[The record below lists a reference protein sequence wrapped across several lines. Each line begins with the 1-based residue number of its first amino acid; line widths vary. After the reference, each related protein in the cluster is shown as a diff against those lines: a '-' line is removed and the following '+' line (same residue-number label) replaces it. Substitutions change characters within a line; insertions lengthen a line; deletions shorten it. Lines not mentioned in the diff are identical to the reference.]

1 MDQNVRKTIQFDATP
16 STQST
21 TKPNKKR
28 SSEKKKNIAKVKPQS
43 VKEIL
48 LQKLKQYKKEKQM
61 KDKSLVPIQSTI
73 SDSFIRS
80 IQKKKNRT
88 EQNISLETFEEPSII
103 TPPPIQPQTTVSFQP
118 LVSKQFES
126 PPPPKY
132 SNLKHSTIPTYR
144 QWKQK
149 TQKQYNHI
157 PIEPSEPSEKS
168 IKLNVSKKMK
178 VGKNKTLKKVGIFLK
193 NKSMKQEIEE
203 KMIEMKKCK
212 VKTMKSYLKKNNL
225 IKYGTSAP
233 TDLLREIYISS
244 QMCGG
249 VQNNNGTNLIQNY
262 YENEDK

>member
-28 SSEKKKNIAKVKPQS
+28 SSEKKKKIAKVKPQS

-103 TPPPIQPQTTVSFQP
+103 TPPQTTVSFQP
-118 LVSKQFES
+118 LVSKQFEP

-157 PIEPSEPSEKS
+157 PIEPSE
-168 IKLNVSKKMK
+168 
-178 VGKNKTLKKVGIFLK
+178 
-193 NKSMKQEIEE
+193 
-203 KMIEMKKCK
+203 
-212 VKTMKSYLKKNNL
+212 
-225 IKYGTSAP
+225 TS
-233 TDLLREIYISS
+233 
-244 QMCGG
+244 
-249 VQNNNGTNLIQNY
+249 
-262 YENEDK
+262 